1 MELHSNV
8 KIAFTQK
15 VISRMLRAFQAVS
28 QQLDDRCFEIHSVA
42 RSKVDIM
49 IPGLNSAGHILE
61 SINHNGL
68 RMSSLFQYSSRY
80 LQQRG
85 N

>member
-49 IPGLNSAGHILE
+49 ILVLT
-61 SINHNGL
+61 
-68 RMSSLFQYSSRY
+68 
-80 LQQRG
+80 QQVTY
-85 N
+85 